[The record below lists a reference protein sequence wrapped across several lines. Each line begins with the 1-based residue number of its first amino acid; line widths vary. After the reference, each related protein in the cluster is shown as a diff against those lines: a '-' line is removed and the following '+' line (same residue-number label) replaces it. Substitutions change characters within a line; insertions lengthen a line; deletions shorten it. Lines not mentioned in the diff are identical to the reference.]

1 MLLKILNLF
10 QKPLM
15 TLSQL
20 LDNFL
25 HKVPLIPPLQ
35 PKPNQHLIPL
45 HRSAQRSSR
54 DRCSTHRHIS
64 QQHQAASMPQVP
76 SSQRHRPTRHQ
87 RQQLERPQRT
97 R

>member
-15 TLSQL
+15 TLPQL

-35 PKPNQHLIPL
+35 PKPHQHLIIG
-45 HRSAQRSSR
+45 RSLLN
-54 DRCSTHRHIS
+54 T
-64 QQHQAASMPQVP
+64 
-76 SSQRHRPTRHQ
+76 
-87 RQQLERPQRT
+87 
-97 R
+97 

>member
-35 PKPNQHLIPL
+35 HKPHQHLVPL
-45 HRSAQRSSR
+45 HGGAQ
-54 DRCSTHRHIS
+54 
-64 QQHQAASMPQVP
+64 P
-76 SSQRHRPTRHQ
+76 
-87 RQQLERPQRT
+87 
-97 R
+97 